1 MGVSALGGRRV
12 NWCTVKDGYSGVVFS
27 PMNKSSIILWA
38 ATTISLIIGPTVA
51 CHDSASPEV
60 LAIRTERLHD
70 LQKTELK
77 GAAVYIAWTLDDMV
91 EIHMLTE
98 KPCPIDAS
106 KTAVLVKYQVTGTDG
121 KPHFGWQL
129 QPNMNDAGC
138 LLEFASFHTGK
149 EEEGHDE

>member
-1 MGVSALGGRRV
+1 
-12 NWCTVKDGYSGVVFS
+12 
-27 PMNKSSIILWA
+27 MNKSSIIMRA

-51 CHDSASPEV
+51 CHDSGPPEV

-70 LQKTELK
+70 LEKSQLHGTL
-77 GAAVYIAWTLDDMV
+77 AIYSAWTLDDMV
-91 EIHMLTE
+91 QISMFYDDPN
-98 KPCPIDAS
+98 KPCPIEAS
-106 KTAVLVKYQVTGTDG
+106 KAAVLVKYQVTGTDG

-138 LLEFASFHTGK
+138 LLEFAGFHTGG